1 MVVDTGPSGSSLPKN
16 KPNPL
21 LSFLGP
27 VERSKEGLFILAIKS
42 MTSVSTFFLGLISG
56 PLLLILISNATQSSR
71 TVELPK
77 VVTVYNGC
85 DVLRFKDQEKE
96 NYFYLTNCLDSC
108 PNLIQPFTNSQGKA
122 LIVVDSN
129 GFTK

>member
-16 KPNPL
+16 KPNLL

-42 MTSVSTFFLGLISG
+42 MTNVSTFFLGLISG
-56 PLLLILISNATQSSR
+56 PLLAILINNATQSSR

-77 VVTVYNGC
+77 VIITYNNC
-85 DVLRFKDQEKE
+85 DALRFKDQEKG
-96 NYFYLTNCLDSC
+96 NYFYLTNCLDYRPS
-108 PNLIQPFTNSQGKA
+108 LIQPFTSSQGKA

-129 GFTK
+129 GFTR